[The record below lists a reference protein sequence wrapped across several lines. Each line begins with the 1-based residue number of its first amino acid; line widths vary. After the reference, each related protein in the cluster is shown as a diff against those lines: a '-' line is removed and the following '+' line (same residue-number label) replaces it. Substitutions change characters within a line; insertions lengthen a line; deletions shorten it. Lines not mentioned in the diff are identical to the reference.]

1 MEVRSEDDIRA
12 LPPLLQEHVR
22 QVLRAGGRVIFGE
35 PLATAGAAGGPS
47 GPAAMPESTP
57 EDAASRD

>member
-22 QVLRAGGRVIFGE
+22 QVLRAGGKVWFGHDGE
-35 PLATAGAAGGPS
+35 LAPKADPPAADETLPNGAAG
-47 GPAAMPESTP
+47 
-57 EDAASRD
+57 DR